1 MLKNRIAR
9 TSVFALF
16 VIVVPAIGAVAGT
29 SAPGVPASPGPQVH
43 LLELPGVR
51 RLFDTLE
58 RERRSGSDAE
68 QEAALAEFSLL
79 AEAVV
84 GDPLLVRSALE
95 DFRGIA
101 TTLGPLVQ
109 VTSDLTLRDRAAYQL
124 QALGYSAREAADVV
138 SGRISLAALDTARK
152 MLMVGRGSEAA
163 ANYLD
168 SQYKRVVAARE
179 WGAADLAARHP
190 QNPIEAAIEKYASLY
205 GVDPA
210 IIRAIIAVESAYN
223 VEARSRAGAI
233 GLMQLM
239 PATARSLG
247 VNNPWDPA
255 QNIRGGTDYLRQLL
269 DEYEGNEE
277 LALAAYNAG
286 SGAVAKYGRRVPPYR
301 ETRDYVRKVGA
312 AAGDSESG
320 PRRKLII
327 YKTIEILDGRAVPR
341 YSSERPS
348 SGTFQ
353 IVSR

>member
-1 MLKNRIAR
+1 MRFR
-9 TSVFALF
+9 VFLLTAL
-16 VIVVPAIGAVAGT
+16 AISAWPSQADAQIYAWRDANGTLVLSDRAIDAPTDVYEVAG
-29 SAPGVPASPGPQVH
+29 APSYVTTRPVEDQSEG
-43 LLELPGVR
+43 
-51 RLFDTLE
+51 E
-58 RERRSGSDAE
+58 RFEPLIQEHATRRSLRPE
-68 QEAALAEFSLL
+68 
-79 AEAVV
+79 
-84 GDPLLVRSALE
+84 LVRAVIQIESGFNPRALS
-95 DFRGIA
+95 
-101 TTLGPLVQ
+101 P
-109 VTSDLTLRDRAAYQL
+109 
-124 QALGYSAREAADVV
+124 
-138 SGRISLAALDTARK
+138 K
-152 MLMVGRGSEAA
+152 
-163 ANYLD
+163 
-168 SQYKRVVAARE
+168 
-179 WGAADLAARHP
+179 GAM
-190 QNPIEAAIEKYASLY
+190 
-205 GVDPA
+205 
-210 IIRAIIAVESAYN
+210 
-223 VEARSRAGAI
+223 

-312 AAGDSESG
+312 AAGEPGPDSK
-320 PRRKLII
+320 RKLII